1 MAKKET
7 IKPRASNTMTEAQY
21 ISFVKSALRSASR
34 RWRPIYETLRKARVE
49 RGKYL
54 CNGCGGIVPP
64 TLNKKKNIAID
75 HIIPI
80 IDPKTGFI
88 DWNNFISLLFCEE
101 DNLQVLCKSCHDIK
115 SKREREVYNET
126 RKNKNNVKFQ

>member
-1 MAKKET
+1 MKSPKT
-7 IKPRASNTMTEAQY
+7 RASNTMTEAQY

-64 TLNKKKNIAID
+64 TLNKKRNLAID
-75 HIIPI
+75 HREPI
-80 IDPKTGFI
+80 ISPETGFI
-88 DWNNFISLLFCEE
+88 DWNTFISALFCEE
-101 DNLQVLCKSCHDIK
+101 DNLQLLCIGCHKEK
-115 SKREREVYNET
+115 SKKEREIYNEL
-126 RKNKNNVKFQ
+126 RRRDKEEN